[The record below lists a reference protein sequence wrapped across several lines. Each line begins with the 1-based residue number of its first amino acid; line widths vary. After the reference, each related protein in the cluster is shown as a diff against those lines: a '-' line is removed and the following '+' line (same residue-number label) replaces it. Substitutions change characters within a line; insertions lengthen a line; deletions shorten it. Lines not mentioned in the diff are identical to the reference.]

1 MDVEEE
7 LLQCLLRALLGL
19 LLMARVQPA
28 SLLRLEGLQLLG
40 ARRRQQIQVVLGKRR
55 QESLAML

>member
-1 MDVEEE
+1 MDVQEE

-19 LLMARVQPA
+19 LLMAGVQPA

-40 ARRRQQIQVVLGKRR
+40 ARRRQQIQVVLRERR
-55 QESLAML
+55 QEPLAML